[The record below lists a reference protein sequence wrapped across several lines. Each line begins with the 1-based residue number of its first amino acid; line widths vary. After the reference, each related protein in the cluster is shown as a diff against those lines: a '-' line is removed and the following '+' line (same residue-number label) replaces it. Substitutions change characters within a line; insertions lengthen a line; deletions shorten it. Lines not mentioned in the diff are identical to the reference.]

1 MQNLFKGEQRDH
13 PRPSL
18 HRIAQEMRGE
28 IVDTFFCR
36 PWSMWLERVTERQEK
51 EIDVLVGKVLVRVR
65 FEAAYRDER
74 DSYAML
80 KCMITKID
88 DEEIGEKEQK
98 EKAAIFES
106 RETPTVD
113 EQSGVF
119 RQALQNWGIHGNA
132 VAVTEKYVAGH
143 LRLIALK
150 KRSIQKKG
158 ARHVHH

>member
-1 MQNLFKGEQRDH
+1 MENSFESKEQRYY
-13 PRPSL
+13 PRPL
-18 HRIAQEMRGE
+18 FRNMAREIGGD
-28 IVDTFFCR
+28 IVDEFLCR

-51 EIDVLVGKVLVRVR
+51 ELDLLVGKVLVRVR

-80 KCMITKID
+80 KCMVIKID

-106 RETPTVD
+106 QKMPTGD

-119 RQALQNWGIHGNA
+119 RQALEN
-132 VAVTEKYVAGH
+132 
-143 LRLIALK
+143 
-150 KRSIQKKG
+150 QK
-158 ARHVHH
+158 